1 MRRAWLALSLASLVA
16 CAPGEIRGVPEDD
29 VPDAAIAPDL
39 PAPQD
44 VPRATEDLPAATDV
58 PAPDDSPAAMDV
70 HAPPVDR
77 PLADFCA
84 GMPDGPRCVN
94 APSGAAV
101 ITCAQGV
108 TRARAACE
116 AACVEPGMCLTD
128 ALEPC
133 FNDADGDYCG
143 ASIGATSRQGDLFHC
158 RGRRTASV
166 DPCAH
171 GCDDRAGGSDA
182 CRPPPVM
189 PTDPCSRASYG
200 NGAYCGA
207 GIGGD
212 ASTLYQC
219 VNRATASSQRCA
231 NGCQAQPPGVP
242 DNCAPAP
249 GGRCCLARPPG
260 TFVRGFSACG
270 GGGSH
275 YGVDLGAP
283 LGTELR
289 ALIAGT
295 VIGTATGH
303 PNCPYNAAT
312 GTCPS
317 SCVNN
322 FNYVKVRADCGDPRD
337 PSRDLLVWYL
347 HVDRLAPGIGNG
359 AHVNAGDLIAYI
371 GNSGCS
377 SGPHLHLEVASVP
390 RGGNS
395 GVNTCTSFNPQSIYC

>member
-1 MRRAWLALSLASLVA
+1 MRRAWIAPFFAWVVG
-16 CAPGEIRGVPEDD
+16 CAPGEIRGVAEEDAGREDVVTLDVIARQDVVFTLDVPATPDPPD
-29 VPDAAIAPDL
+29 VPDVPPTPDR
-39 PAPQD
+39 PAPRD
-44 VPRATEDLPAATDV
+44 VPP
-58 PAPDDSPAAMDV
+58 M
-70 HAPPVDR
+70 
-77 PLADFCA
+77 DFCA
-84 GMPDGPRCVN
+84 AMPDGARCVN
-94 APSGAAV
+94 TPTGAAV
-101 ITCAQGV
+101 VTCAQGV
-108 TRARAACE
+108 TRSRTACE

-133 FNDADGDYCG
+133 FNDGDGDYCG
-143 ASIGATSRQGDLFHC
+143 GSIGATSRQGDLYHC
-158 RGRRTASV
+158 RGRRTASI
-166 DPCAH
+166 DACAH
-171 GCDDRAGGSDA
+171 GCDDRAGGTDA
-182 CRPPPVM
+182 CRPPPAM
-189 PTDPCSRASYG
+189 TDPCSRATFG

-231 NGCQAQPPGVP
+231 NGCQLQPPGVA

-275 YGVDLGAP
+275 YGVDMGAP

-295 VIGTATGH
+295 VIGVATGH
-303 PNCPYNAAT
+303 PNCPYNAST

-322 FNYVKVRADCGDPRD
+322 FNYVKVRADCGDPRN
-337 PSRDLLVWYL
+337 SARDLLVWYL
-347 HVDRLAPGIGNG
+347 HVDRLAPGIASGR
-359 AHVNAGDLIAYI
+359 HVNAGDLIAYI

-390 RGGNS
+390 REGNS